1 MRVIRETLAL
11 VVLAVEVVVQADGTL
26 VYVRVV
32 AQRLLPVGLGAQREA
47 PLQAKLM
54 GAIEET
60 LTAQIRETPW
70 PIPGALEVQDLQ
82 AQAGMLGVQEMRERR
97 LLL

>member
-32 AQRLLPVGLGAQREA
+32 AQRQQLVFLGAQPEELPQQK
-47 PLQAKLM
+47 PL
-54 GAIEET
+54 GAIGEILTTQMRGT
-60 LTAQIRETPW
+60 LW
-70 PIPGALEVQDLQ
+70 PTPGALEVQDLQ